1 MSDKGEKKQ
10 KTFLLFYMEKPNHI
24 IHWTHPHK
32 KHSGMKIKVGLRKV
46 TKLKWSLIS
55 IWFISRVHIRR
66 KIWKLKCR
74 QFVGAKFKNKNKNK
88 KMVGGGVLFICKIE
102 TLKTLISIKWFYNH
116 SANYSHIMWTM
127 SAPRTVMKTKWLI
140 STRLFT
146 SLICSFLTIQ
156 HALLHV
162 FHSCSCKHSHQ
173 VQDKKFKVK

>member
-1 MSDKGEKKQ
+1 MSDKGKKTKNLSVILHGKAQ
-10 KTFLLFYMEKPNHI
+10 SHYSLDTPSQ
-24 IHWTHPHK
+24 
-32 KHSGMKIKVGLRKV
+32 KHSGMMIKVGLRKV

-74 QFVGAKFKNKNKNK
+74 QFVGAKFKKKNKNK
-88 KMVGGGVLFICKIE
+88 KKVGGGVLFICNIE

-156 HALLHV
+156 HKL
-162 FHSCSCKHSHQ
+162 
-173 VQDKKFKVK
+173 D